1 MIILVYSEFW
11 RQYLNYNVTIGKFI
25 IYINRYFIIQKLVTN
40 LDKKPIIFFQT
51 DSSLND
57 EEFFGLIFQNLKNY
71 ALILLDP
78 DGYIISWNKG
88 AELIKGYKK
97 EDVLHNHFSI
107 LYTEEEIKNNKPV
120 KDMRQAIVNG
130 MYEEE
135 SIWFKNNGTKFFAN
149 VTLTALIN
157 PKGELKG
164 FSMIM
169 KDITKSRI
177 RNERYNYSEDFL
189 NSIKQESTTELIK
202 INKGLQEEIDRRE
215 GTGNKGISGVE
226 KIESSL
232 NEKDVLLK
240 EIHHRVKNN
249 LQIISS
255 LLNLQSGYIK
265 DKESIEIFKESQN
278 RVRSMALIHEK
289 LYQSKDMSQIDF
301 SGYISELVSN
311 LFSSYSLN
319 SAFITLHQD
328 IKNIMLEID
337 LAINLGLI
345 INELVSNA
353 FKHAFRK
360 GSKGNLYISIKKDNR
375 KYELIIQDDGMGFP
389 PNIDFRKTESL
400 GLQLII
406 TLVEQIGGEIS
417 LYTNNGTKFV
427 INFTI

>member
-1 MIILVYSEFW
+1 
-11 RQYLNYNVTIGKFI
+11 
-25 IYINRYFIIQKLVTN
+25 

-57 EEFFGLIFQNLKNY
+57 EEFYGLIFQNLKNY
-71 ALILLDP
+71 GVILLDP
-78 DGYIISWNKG
+78 DGYIISWNTG
-88 AELIKGYKK
+88 AELIKGNKK

-107 LYTEEEIKNNKPV
+107 LYTEEERKNNKPIN
-120 KDMRQAIVNG
+120 DLRQALVNG

-135 SIWFKNNGTKFFAN
+135 FFWFRKNGTKFLAN
-149 VTLTALIN
+149 VSLTALIN

-164 FSMIM
+164 FSIIL
-169 KDITKSRI
+169 KDVAKSRLK
-177 RNERYNYSEDFL
+177 NPDDF
-189 NSIKQESTTELIK
+189 IKYMKQESTAELLK
-202 INKGLQEEIDRRE
+202 ISKVIQEEINRRE
-215 GTGNKGISGVE
+215 KAGETKIPEAE

-232 NEKDVLLK
+232 KEKEVLLK

-265 DKESIEIFKESQN
+265 DKESIELFKESQN

-301 SGYISELVSN
+301 SGYVSELVSN

-319 SAFITLHQD
+319 SAHITLHQD
-328 IKNIMLEID
+328 IHNIMLEID

-360 GSKGNLYISIKKDNR
+360 GIKGNLYISLKKDKQ
-375 KYELIIQDDGMGFP
+375 KYELIIQDDGVGFP
-389 PNIDFRKTESL
+389 SNVDFRKTESL

-406 TLVEQIGGEIS
+406 TLVDQIGGVIF
-417 LYTNNGTKFV
+417 LYSDKGTKFV

>member
-1 MIILVYSEFW
+1 
-11 RQYLNYNVTIGKFI
+11 
-25 IYINRYFIIQKLVTN
+25 

-57 EEFFGLIFQNLKNY
+57 EEFYGLIFQNLKNY
-71 ALILLDP
+71 GVILLDP
-78 DGYIISWNKG
+78 DGYIISWNTG
-88 AELIKGYKK
+88 AELIIGNKK
-97 EDVLHNHFSI
+97 EDVLHNHYSI
-107 LYTEEEIKNNKPV
+107 LYTEEERQKNKPIN
-120 KDMRQAIVNG
+120 DLRYALVNG
-130 MYEEE
+130 MHEEDFF
-135 SIWFKNNGTKFFAN
+135 WFRKNGTKFLAN
-149 VTLTALIN
+149 VSLTALIN

-164 FSMIM
+164 FAIIL
-169 KDITKSRI
+169 KDVSKSLVK
-177 RNERYNYSEDFL
+177 NERFKYFDDFL
-189 NSIKQESTTELIK
+189 KSIRHESTAELLK
-202 INKGLQEEIDRRE
+202 INKVIQEEINGRE
-215 GTGNKGISGVE
+215 RAGESKITEVA

-232 NEKDVLLK
+232 KEKEVLLK

-265 DKESIEIFKESQN
+265 DKESIELFKESQN

-301 SGYISELVSN
+301 SGYVSELVSN

-328 IKNIMLEID
+328 IHNIMLEID

-360 GSKGNLYISIKKDNR
+360 GCKGNLYISLKKD
-375 KYELIIQDDGMGFP
+375 KQKFELIIQDDGIGFS

-406 TLVEQIGGEIS
+406 TLVDQIGGEIFLNS
-417 LYTNNGTKFV
+417 DKGTKFV

>member
-1 MIILVYSEFW
+1 M
-11 RQYLNYNVTIGKFI
+11 
-25 IYINRYFIIQKLVTN
+25 
-40 LDKKPIIFFQT
+40 DKKPIIFFQT

-57 EEFFGLIFQNLKNY
+57 EEFYGLIFQNLKNY
-71 ALILLDP
+71 GVILLDP
-78 DGYIISWNKG
+78 DGYIISWNTG
-88 AELIKGYKK
+88 AELIKGNKK

-107 LYTEEEIKNNKPV
+107 LYTEEERKNNKPIN
-120 KDMRQAIVNG
+120 DLRQALVNG

-135 SIWFKNNGTKFFAN
+135 FFWFRKNGTKFLAN
-149 VTLTALIN
+149 VSLTALIN

-164 FSMIM
+164 FSIIL
-169 KDITKSRI
+169 KDVAKSRLK
-177 RNERYNYSEDFL
+177 NPDDF
-189 NSIKQESTTELIK
+189 IKYMKQESTAELLK
-202 INKGLQEEIDRRE
+202 ISKVIQEEINRRE
-215 GTGNKGISGVE
+215 KAGETKIPEAE

-232 NEKDVLLK
+232 KEKEVLLK

-265 DKESIEIFKESQN
+265 DKESIELFKESQN

-301 SGYISELVSN
+301 SGYVSELVSN

-319 SAFITLHQD
+319 SAHITLHQD
-328 IKNIMLEID
+328 IHNIMLEID

-360 GSKGNLYISIKKDNR
+360 GIKGNLYISLKKDKQ
-375 KYELIIQDDGMGFP
+375 KYELIIQDDGVGFP
-389 PNIDFRKTESL
+389 SNVDFRKTESL

-406 TLVEQIGGEIS
+406 TLVDQIGGVIF
-417 LYTNNGTKFV
+417 LYSDKGTKFV